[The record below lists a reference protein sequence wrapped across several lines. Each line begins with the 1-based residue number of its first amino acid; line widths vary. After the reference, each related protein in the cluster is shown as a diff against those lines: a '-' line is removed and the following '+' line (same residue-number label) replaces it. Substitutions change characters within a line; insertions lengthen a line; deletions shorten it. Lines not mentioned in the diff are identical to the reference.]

1 MITSLTLWQDIDGRK
16 LSFLNDNRPARRYL
30 YMRYALAWL
39 NAERQGYENFKIK
52 VPPGT
57 IWACPDKPPGYLRK
71 SILRNLARKVG
82 DRDEL
87 PADFIEAG
95 EFEDPDTASKIRDEV
110 GKLNIPL
117 AIRKHL
123 DGERDDKKDGDGYDD
138 DDDDD
143 DDDEEA
149 EEADDS

>member
-1 MITSLTLWQDIDGRK
+1 MLTRLMGVM
-16 LSFLNDNRPARRYL
+16 SFLYIHIRRDWWGL
-30 YMRYALAWL
+30 
-39 NAERQGYENFKIK
+39 
-52 VPPGT
+52 
-57 IWACPDKPPGYLRK
+57 

-95 EFEDPDTASKIRDEV
+95 EFEDPDTTSKIREEV

-123 DGERDDKKDGDGYDD
+123 DGERDDKEGDDSN
-138 DDDDD
+138 
-143 DDDEEA
+143 DDEDA
-149 EEADDS
+149 EEADDN

>member
-1 MITSLTLWQDIDGRK
+1 
-16 LSFLNDNRPARRYL
+16 
-30 YMRYALAWL
+30 MRYALAWL
-39 NAERQGYENFKIK
+39 NAERQGYKNFKVK

-57 IWACPDKPPGYLRK
+57 IWASPEKPPGYLRK

-82 DRDEL
+82 DCDEL

-123 DGERDDKKDGDGYDD
+123 DGERDDKKEGDGY
-138 DDDDD
+138 DDD

-149 EEADDS
+149 EEADDN